1 VSAGERRQHGGHGRR
16 QPGGVR
22 PELLESSRRPR
33 PPHLHQALTTDNATA
48 ALVAQNAYRLQ
59 PTASTSQP
67 PGSAIDA
74 MAKMGGIQV
83 RTGSQLQGCELST
96 RQPFFL
102 LFSPLSQRL

>member
-1 VSAGERRQHGGHGRR
+1 
-16 QPGGVR
+16 
-22 PELLESSRRPR
+22 
-33 PPHLHQALTTDNATA
+33 
-48 ALVAQNAYRLQ
+48 
-59 PTASTSQP
+59 
-67 PGSAIDA
+67 